1 MTDENQMTF
10 DLQSL
15 MPFAKA
21 CGIRLLNVTPAEV
34 RGEMD
39 WTPEL
44 CTTAGVMHGGAL
56 MTFADTL
63 GAMCAFVN
71 LPEGATTT
79 TIESKTNF
87 FRPLRSGRACA
98 VTLPLHVGR
107 TLIVVQTDVRDEEKR
122 RIALVTQT
130 QAVLAVRSPGSS

>member
-1 MTDENQMTF
+1 MTDENQMTV
-10 DLQSL
+10 DLQGL

-21 CGIRLLNVTPAEV
+21 CGIRLLTVTATEV
-34 RGEMD
+34 RGEMS

-71 LPEGATTT
+71 VPAGATTT
-79 TIESKTNF
+79 TVESKTNF
-87 FRPLRSGRACA
+87 FRPLRSGRAQRWQSRC
-98 VTLPLHVGR
+98 TLAER
-107 TLIVVQTDVRDEEKR
+107 
-122 RIALVTQT
+122 
-130 QAVLAVRSPGSS
+130 

>member
-1 MTDENQMTF
+1 MAEENQMTV
-10 DLQSL
+10 DLQRL

-21 CGIRLLNVTPAEV
+21 CGIRLLTATPAEV

-39 WTPEL
+39 WTPAL
-44 CTTAGVMHGGAL
+44 CTSADVMHGGAL

-71 LPEGATTT
+71 LPQGATTT

-87 FRPLRSGRACA
+87 FRPLRGGRAHG
-98 VTLPLHVGR
+98 VTIPLHVGR
-107 TLIVVQTDVRDEEKR
+107 TLIVVQTDVRDDEKN

-130 QAVLAVRSPGSS
+130 QAVLTAR